1 MPQQQAQSVGA
12 GFAGCYFIVNL
23 FYISWTLSTAIPNF
37 LVTAEYAR
45 KFGETPVV
53 YELHRAQ
60 VIFIC
65 LVRTAGAF

>member
-1 MPQQQAQSVGA
+1 MPQQQPQSTGA
-12 GFAGCYFIVNL
+12 GLAGCYFLLNL
-23 FYISWTLSTAIPNF
+23 IYICYSLSTAIPNY

-45 KFGETPVV
+45 KFGETPLV